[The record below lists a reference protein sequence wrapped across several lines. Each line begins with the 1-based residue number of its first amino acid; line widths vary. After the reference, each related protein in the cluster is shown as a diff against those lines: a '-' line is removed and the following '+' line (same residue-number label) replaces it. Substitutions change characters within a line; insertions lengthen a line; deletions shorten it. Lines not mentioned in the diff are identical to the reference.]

1 MRYVDLD
8 ASGYYFLATDTPNV
22 IRWLASHAQQAG
34 VELACGTSFTG
45 ATKIRGGYHLDGLG
59 DTRYLIGAD
68 GPNSQVAKS
77 LALGQNQKFL
87 FGMEYEFAG
96 LTLAADDR
104 LHCFLDRKLAPG
116 YIGWMVPGVGV
127 TQIGLARRMP
137 RDPEAMK
144 RVMEKFLDKVAPF
157 ADVRGREP
165 TSIRAGAIPCGGVV
179 RPVATE
185 RALLVGDAAGMVSPV
200 TAGGIHTAL
209 KHGLAAGHAV
219 AEFLEGKCEDPQP
232 VVRRNLSQVPH
243 QAAAAFSVRSLP
255 KRLALQRDARL
266 APHAHGRQPSLLPP
280 PQRDETTDVNNQPYH
295 LRLDRSYRVPLLAS
309 REPVSQPNPALLAIA
324 RHSQVVASSVHG
336 GDVIFTKGREQWHTS
351 PSSTH
356 VNPQFLATISTHR
369 ALRCVSSIQNRITF
383 PNFSLAFEPTP
394 MLGSARRFTPHSDLF
409 CHSRAGG
416 NPDAPPTCTSE
427 SDQSSGASPR
437 FLVSR
442 PPAL

>member
-1 MRYVDLD
+1 LRVRVLERKHDPGDKLHTTGIIVKEVVDQIALFDLMPSDLVRPVPGVRLYAPNMRYVDLD
-8 ASGYYFLATDTPNV
+8 APGYYFLATDTPNV
-22 IRWLASHAQQAG
+22 IRWLAGQAQQAG
-34 VELACGTSFTG
+34 VELACGTSFTS
-45 ATKIRGGYHLDGLG
+45 AMKIRGGYRLDDLG

-137 RDPEAMK
+137 RGGGQSHFAPRTPQNRDSPLAMK
-144 RVMEKFLDKVAPF
+144 RVMEKFLDKVAPI

-219 AEFLEGKCEDPQP
+219 AEFLEGKCEDP
-232 VVRRNLSQVPH
+232 SQWF
-243 QAAAAFSVRSLP
+243 AATYPKFRT
-255 KRLALQRDARL
+255 KRL
-266 APHAHGRQPSLLPP
+266 
-280 PQRDETTDVNNQPYH
+280 
-295 LRLDRSYRVPLLAS
+295 LRWLFDRFQSDLFFNVMLAS
-309 REPVSQPNPALLAIA
+309 RPMRMAASYVYFHRRGVMKPRASTTKSPA
-324 RHSQVVASSVHG
+324 
-336 GDVIFTKGREQWHTS
+336 
-351 PSSTH
+351 
-356 VNPQFLATISTHR
+356 
-369 ALRCVSSIQNRITF
+369 
-383 PNFSLAFEPTP
+383 
-394 MLGSARRFTPHSDLF
+394 
-409 CHSRAGG
+409 
-416 NPDAPPTCTSE
+416 SE
-427 SDQSSGASPR
+427 T
-437 FLVSR
+437 
-442 PPAL
+442 